1 MRLFSIRSVIYLTT
15 WLPMYI
21 DLLKIINILIVYPQL
36 DAEQKAG
43 VGLNWMMF
51 IMKSLIDYIRN
62 HISFNPT
69 KHLKYTHALKLKA
82 RNSNFSIYIYIYN
95 KNISDQKKKQWHE
108 KKEKKKWNKMTLELL
123 IWRNSFSSF
132 SSSHRTVNHFYC
144 FLYIL

>member
-36 DAEQKAG
+36 DTEQKAG

-62 HISFNPT
+62 HISFNST
-69 KHLKYTHALKLKA
+69 KHVKYTHALKLKA
-82 RNSNFSIYIYIYN
+82 RNSNFSIYIYTIKISPIKR
-95 KNISDQKKKQWHE
+95 KNSGMK